1 METNRLL
8 AMGQAAKKASYVL
21 AGCDTAAKNDLL
33 RGIATALRNAEGP
46 ICAANEQDVQE
57 ARDNGMDSAMLD
69 RLLLTPQ
76 RLYALAADVEIV
88 CNLPDPVG
96 RVLDGANLGRG
107 LHMVRK
113 RVPLGVVAV
122 IYEARPNVT
131 VDVATLCLKAGNAVI
146 LRGGKETRHTNEALV
161 AVLRGVLKAHNL
173 PEDAVQAI
181 INPDRTLVG
190 DLLRLDRYVD
200 MVIPRGGAG
209 LQRFCQENSLIPVIL
224 GGIGVCHIFVDAS
237 AKQQESL
244 TVLENAKV
252 QRPSVCNAVETVL
265 VHADIAGEFIPRMVT
280 LLGGLGVRFHATPQA
295 MPFFAPGTATPVTE
309 EALRSEWLTLDVNV
323 HVVPGCA
330 EALAH
335 IREYG
340 NGHSEAILT
349 ECMETARQFVQ
360 EADASAVFVNASTRF
375 NDGGQ
380 FGLGAE
386 VAVSTQKLH
395 GRGPLGLDALTTY
408 KWIAQGEYTVRS

>member
-8 AMGQAAKKASYVL
+8 AMGQAAKNASY
-21 AGCDTAAKNDLL
+21 AFGACETATKNDLL
-33 RGIATALRNAEGP
+33 RSIATALRLAEGP
-46 ICAANEQDVQE
+46 ICAANERDVQE
-57 ARDNGMDSAMLD
+57 ARENGMGNAMLD
-69 RLLLTPQ
+69 RLLLSPQ
-76 RLYALAADVEIV
+76 RLHAIAADVEAV
-88 CNLPDPVG
+88 CSLQDPVG

-107 LHMVRK
+107 LNMVRK

-131 VDVATLCLKAGNAVI
+131 VDVATLCLKAGNSVI

-161 AVLRGVLKAHNL
+161 AVLRGALRAHNL

-181 INPDRTLVG
+181 TDPDRTLVG

-224 GGIGVCHIFVDAS
+224 GGIGVCHIFVDAT
-237 AKQQESL
+237 AKQPESVA
-244 TVLENAKV
+244 VLENAKV
-252 QRPSVCNAVETVL
+252 QRPSVCNSVETVL
-265 VHADIAGEFIPRMVT
+265 VHAGIAEEFIPRMVAH
-280 LLGGLGVRFHATPQA
+280 LGALGVRFHATAQA
-295 MPFFAPGTATPVTE
+295 MPFFAPGTAAPVTE
-309 EALRSEWLTLDVNV
+309 EALHSEWLTLDVNV
-323 HVVPGCA
+323 HVVPGCE
-330 EALAH
+330 EALDH
-335 IREYG
+335 IRAYG

-349 ECMETARQFVQ
+349 ECMETAQQFVQ
-360 EADASAVFVNASTRF
+360 GVDAGAVFVNASTRF

-408 KWIAQGEYTVRS
+408 KWIAQGNYTIR